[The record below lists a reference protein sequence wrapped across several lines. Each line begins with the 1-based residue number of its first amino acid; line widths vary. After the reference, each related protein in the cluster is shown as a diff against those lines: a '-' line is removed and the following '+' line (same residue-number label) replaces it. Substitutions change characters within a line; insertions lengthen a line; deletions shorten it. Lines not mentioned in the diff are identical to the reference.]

1 MKSIFTT
8 INRMFKNNHHGI
20 HHNIC
25 YTPQPEHYYFD
36 ERKFTLQI
44 DESKCSG
51 CGKCVDRCP
60 GEVFRLKET
69 AEDTNMQQSNRSK
82 HHKYAVIV
90 NPEGCIYCDQ
100 CIDKCRRKAIYHSR
114 Y

>member
-1 MKSIFTT
+1 MKSILTT

-20 HHNIC
+20 QHNIC
-25 YTPQPEHYYFD
+25 YTPQPERYYFA

-60 GEVFRLKET
+60 GEVFCLKQ
-69 AEDTNMQQSNRSK
+69 AVNNSMQQDSGSK
-82 HHKYAVIV
+82 CHKCAVIV

-100 CIDKCRRKAIYHSR
+100 CVDKCRRKAIYHSR